1 MKECAMQETTTAIS
15 NPLKATTYT
24 AALDE
29 LGLSW
34 ERDPASYGPG
44 REGLRAFLE
53 REQPHLLRAY
63 EADFLLEA
71 VESTRA
77 RLERAR

>member
-1 MKECAMQETTTAIS
+1 MQQS
-15 NPLKATTYT
+15 NHGGSELLKPSPYT
-24 AALDE
+24 AALEE

-34 ERDPASYGPG
+34 EWDPATYGAG
-44 REGLRAFLE
+44 REGLRAYLE

>member
-1 MKECAMQETTTAIS
+1 MRPAKPGS
-15 NPLKATTYT
+15 GNPLKPSTYT
-24 AALDE
+24 AAFEE

-34 ERDPASYGPG
+34 EWDPATYGSG
-44 REGLRAFLE
+44 RAGLRAYLE
-53 REQPHLLRAY
+53 REQPHLLSVY

-71 VESTRA
+71 VEFTRE